1 MSLALI
7 LLVLGLV
14 SGLARGG
21 RVSNLGRVQLRYPA
35 LVAAGLVLQVGAELT
50 AGPPSSTSST
60 RGIVVLCVSY
70 VLLAAFVGAN
80 RHVPGTILIAAGL
93 VLNLAVIVAN
103 GGMPVS
109 LEAARVA
116 GIDPGAYL
124 DRAVKHRRML
134 PDTTLGFLGDV
145 IPLPYLRT
153 VVSAGDV
160 VIAAGI
166 FRLVDALVRYQ
177 PRHRAARGAPPATHE
192 EPPEPQERSA

>member
-1 MSLALI
+1 MSLALV

-21 RVSNLGRVQLRYPA
+21 KVSNLGQVELRYPA

-50 AGPPSSTSST
+50 TGPRPTT
-60 RGIVVLCVSY
+60 RGIVVLCASY
-70 VLLAAFVGAN
+70 VLLVAFVTAN
-80 RHVPGTILIAAGL
+80 RHIPGTLIIAGGL

-109 LEAARVA
+109 LEAARIA
-116 GIDPGAYL
+116 GIDPGTYL
-124 DRAVKHRRML
+124 DSAVKHRRML
-134 PDTTLGFLGDV
+134 PSTPLGFLGDV
-145 IPLPYLRT
+145 IPIPFLRT

-166 FRLVDALVRYQ
+166 FRLVDALVRYD

>member
-21 RVSNLGRVQLRYPA
+21 KVSNLGQVELRYPA
-35 LVAAGLVLQVGAELT
+35 LVAAGLVLQVGAEVT
-50 AGPPSSTSST
+50 AGPRPTMG
-60 RGIVVLCVSY
+60 GIVVLCASY
-70 VLLAAFVGAN
+70 VLLAAFVTAN
-80 RHVPGTILIAAGL
+80 RHIPGALIIAGGL

-103 GGMPVS
+103 RGMPVS
-109 LEAARVA
+109 LQAARVA

-124 DRAVKHRRML
+124 DSAVKHRRML
-134 PDTTLGFLGDV
+134 PSTPLGFLGDV
-145 IPLPYLRT
+145 IPIPYLRT
-153 VVSAGDV
+153 VVSVGDV

-166 FRLVDALVRYQ
+166 FRLVDALVRYD

>member
-7 LLVLGLV
+7 LLVLGLA

-21 RVSNLGRVQLRYPA
+21 KVSNLGQVELRYPG
-35 LVAAGLVLQVGAELT
+35 LVAAGFVLQVGAEVT
-50 AGPPSSTSST
+50 AGSQPTV

-70 VLLAAFVGAN
+70 LLLGAFLTAN
-80 RHVPGTILIAAGL
+80 RQVPGALIIGGGL

-109 LEAARVA
+109 LDAARVA

-124 DRAVKHRRML
+124 DSAVKHRRML
-134 PDTTLGFLGDV
+134 PSTPLGFLGDV
-145 IPLPYLRT
+145 IPVPHLRT

-160 VIAAGI
+160 AIAAGI
-166 FRLVDALVRYQ
+166 FRLVDALVRYD